1 MIEFDVQFQN
11 AQNMNVSFSESDT
24 FSCSMDGVIVGDYS
38 GAYSVIPS
46 QAQQTL
52 PTSGKICEMDIV
64 VEPIPSNYGLITW
77 NGSTLTV
84 S

>member
-11 AQNMNVSFSESDT
+11 AQNMDVSFSESDT
-24 FSCSMDGVIVGDYS
+24 FSCSMDGVIVGDYEGS
-38 GAYSVIPS
+38 YVATPS
-46 QAQQTL
+46 AERQTL
-52 PTSGKICEMDIV
+52 PTSGKILTMDIV

>member
-1 MIEFDVQFQN
+1 MSDLIVRFQDAQSMDVRL
-11 AQNMNVSFSESDT
+11 SEDSG
-24 FSCSMDGVIVGDYS
+24 FSCSMDGVIVGDYEGS
-38 GAYSVIPS
+38 YVATPS
-46 QAQQTL
+46 AEQQTL
-52 PTSGKICEMDIV
+52 PTSGKILTMDIV

>member
-11 AQNMNVSFSESDT
+11 AQSMDVSFSEGET
-24 FSCSMDGVIVGDYS
+24 FSCSMDGVIVGDYAGS
-38 GAYSVIPS
+38 YVATPGET
-46 QAQQTL
+46 QQTL